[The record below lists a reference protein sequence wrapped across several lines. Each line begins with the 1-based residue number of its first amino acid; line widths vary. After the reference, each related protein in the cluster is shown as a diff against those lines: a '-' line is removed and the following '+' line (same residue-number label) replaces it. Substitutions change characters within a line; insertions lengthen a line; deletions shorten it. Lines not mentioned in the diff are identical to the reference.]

1 MRSNAKFTFQN
12 QIKTQVSEQIEVRE
26 IESMLFHYSITQD
39 IVVDTQKL
47 IGLGEALNNLY
58 ADYKSRR

>member
-12 QIKTQVSEQIEVRE
+12 QIKTQVSEQIEVRG

-39 IVVDTQKL
+39 ILVDTLKL
-47 IGLGEALNNLY
+47 RGSGEAWNNLY